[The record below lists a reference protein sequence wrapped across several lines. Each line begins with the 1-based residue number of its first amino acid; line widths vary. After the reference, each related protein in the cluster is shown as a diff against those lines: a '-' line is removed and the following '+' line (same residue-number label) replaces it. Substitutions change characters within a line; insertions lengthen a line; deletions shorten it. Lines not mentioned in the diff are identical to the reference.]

1 MCVSTVVQITNKTTN
16 DNKDNHH
23 INSRVRMELI
33 IVNINATP
41 SHKFI

>member
-1 MCVSTVVQITNKTTN
+1 MNTVLQINKTTN

-23 INSRVRMELI
+23 INSRVRMELL

-41 SHKFI
+41 CHKCIYFA